1 MFDEQPDDDRYEYEL
16 EDKFCEAM
24 RNNVAAKRG
33 YDAAKSFGM
42 SEEQRLKAAVI
53 QLTELNKRAMAI
65 ITDAIMHGMPITE
78 EIADVRNEIVGAKL
92 SQETSYE

>member
-1 MFDEQPDDDRYEYEL
+1 MFDEQMDDRQYEDEL
-16 EDKFCEAM
+16 EDRFRECM
-24 RNNVAAKRG
+24 VNNVAARRG

-53 QLTELNKRAMAI
+53 QLTELNKRAMSI

-78 EIADVRNEIVGAKL
+78 EIADVRNQIVGA
-92 SQETSYE
+92 SSSA